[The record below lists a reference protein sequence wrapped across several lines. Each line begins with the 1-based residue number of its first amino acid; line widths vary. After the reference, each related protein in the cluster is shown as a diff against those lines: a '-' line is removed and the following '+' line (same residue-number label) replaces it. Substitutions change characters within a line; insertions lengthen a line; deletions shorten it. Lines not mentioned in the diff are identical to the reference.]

1 MSKKKKN
8 KSQEVKEQKISND
21 DYLKGHLVRE
31 NDREWVVLKPSYW
44 LFNAGLV
51 GIIRTIEEGKNYKE
65 PENSEENQGY
75 EKSIHLKKINQILC
89 EISDGNIDNY
99 KFYKFSKNG
108 ALLIDKKVWK
118 KLPEMYVEMMSYLF
132 NTLKSYWYNKIF
144 STKGNLNIMQ
154 NKINP
159 QKIPNQVFYKF
170 PVSNTDI
177 SKVSYLLLGLLNPS
191 DTLKLIEI
199 LIAKDVPSEEK
210 LRLIDVLVRTIEE
223 LKYEFKSNNKIKV
236 PVIDGSK
243 LKKGKEI
250 EFKESKINDKIEMIR
265 KIDVSMEDIKRVLKK
280 VNESFYYVFKNTILY
295 VANKY
300 IIEVIKTF
308 QIEKSEVVL
317 CSLCGNKTSNYRY
330 MDMSLFTY
338 EGGSKNEFKNYY
350 WCDETQVPICKV
362 CDTIL
367 FFYPIGIGIGSEVVS
382 EFINIPHAEYLWLL
396 NKYRMDLEKTLEE
409 KRSFEGVRSRL
420 VDAVTSTSAILRLKS
435 RWLLQ
440 NVEFI
445 EIGGIREKSVH
456 VLEIHPV
463 ALELLYDFLDYRIQ
477 EWVSKVEK
485 LNKTINESTLKGRK
499 LIGFFLNG
507 EAGMLIK
514 TVLPFIKMEF
524 SSENKK
530 NKKDFYF
537 WEQMRASINVSLS
550 LLEGMPAREDFYYLG
565 KNLKGLLNDNDK
577 VKNLCSKLLPLII
590 TGRKEKFVEEL
601 LRTYMTLGVE
611 VPDKVVE
618 FLCAESTQNHIS
630 SKGDLLF
637 KCRALQFFIG
647 LWNGKGGFYE

>member
-108 ALLIDKKVWK
+108 ALLIKKEVWDR
-118 KLPEMYVEMMSYLF
+118 LPEMYDIVMKLITNSDTWWINLNKKWMINRFPNKKSINILNYVEKD
-132 NTLKSYWYNKIF
+132 LKNI
-144 STKGNLNIMQ
+144 KGNLICSICGSFQGNIR
-154 NKINP
+154 
-159 QKIPNQVFYKF
+159 
-170 PVSNTDI
+170 TD
-177 SKVSYLLLGLLNPS
+177 
-191 DTLKLIEI
+191 
-199 LIAKDVPSEEK
+199 
-210 LRLIDVLVRTIEE
+210 
-223 LKYEFKSNNKIKV
+223 FKSSTFNLE
-236 PVIDGSK
+236 GGGYSSSA
-243 LKKGKEI
+243 
-250 EFKESKINDKIEMIR
+250 FKN
-265 KIDVSMEDIKRVLKK
+265 
-280 VNESFYYVFKNTILY
+280 FYYGENTQLPLC
-295 VANKY
+295 N
-300 IIEVIKTF
+300 
-308 QIEKSEVVL
+308 L
-317 CSLCGNKTSNYRY
+317 CSFVL
-330 MDMSLFTY
+330 L
-338 EGGSKNEFKNYY
+338 
-350 WCDETQVPICKV
+350 
-362 CDTIL
+362 
-367 FFYPIGIGIGSEVVS
+367 FYPIAMCPFMIKGLYKASTF
-382 EFINIPHAEYLWLL
+382 EFINILHAEYLWLL

-485 LNKTINESTLKGRK
+485 LNKTINELTLKGRK

-565 KNLKGLLNDNDK
+565 KNLKGLLYDNDK